1 MTIIYNGRSGL
12 NSDEHNVTCCVLCYK
27 LFMPIY
33 MYLIVYSAIYIHV
46 YMFPSFFFCVS
57 RTFIIIW
64 IKTSVSYSELIV
76 QISRMRVTSE
86 ISTSYTLSNSRN
98 SFHLQTNL
106 LLTNGCE
113 KPKQSSKKRGH
124 LFKSQ
129 SKTFL
134 NFVHTLKV
142 FMFWHR
148 GHVSVFL
155 DSFEEDADL
164 TIV

>member
-1 MTIIYNGRSGL
+1 MIDTAYFFNSSILLIFIMTIIYNGQSGL
-12 NSDEHNVTCCVLCYK
+12 NSDDHNVTCSVLCYK

-33 MYLIVYSAIYIHV
+33 MHLIVYSAIYIHV

-64 IKTSVSYSELIV
+64 IKTSVSHSEIVV

-106 LLTNGCE
+106 LFDKWLR
-113 KPKQSSKKRGH
+113 KA
-124 LFKSQ
+124 
-129 SKTFL
+129 KTI
-134 NFVHTLKV
+134 
-142 FMFWHR
+142 
-148 GHVSVFL
+148 
-155 DSFEEDADL
+155 E
-164 TIV
+164 